1 MNNIK
6 EKLKE
11 LTNKS
16 DDEVTIID
24 EILNN
29 HFIVGRNNKQ
39 KIVEDFKEKL
49 NLTDQEADSLYNQC
63 SEIIVK
69 GIFKRSNN

>member
-11 LTNKS
+11 LTNRS

-29 HFIVGRNNKQ
+29 HFIVGRNNKE
-39 KIVEDFKEKL
+39 KIVADFKQKL
-49 NLTDQEADSLYNQC
+49 NLTDEEADNLYNQC

-69 GIFKRSNN
+69 GIFKRK

>member
-6 EKLKE
+6 DKLKE
-11 LTNKS
+11 VTNLS
-16 DDEVTIID
+16 DEKVTIID

-29 HFIVGRNNKQ
+29 HFIIGKNNKE
-39 KIVEDFKEKL
+39 KIVADFKEKL
-49 NLTDQEADSLYNQC
+49 NLTDEEADNLYNQC

-69 GIFKRSNN
+69 GIFKKQ

>member
-6 EKLKE
+6 EKLKK
-11 LTNKS
+11 LTNRS
-16 DDEVTIID
+16 DDEINIID

-29 HFIVGRNNKQ
+29 HFIVGRNNKE
-39 KIVEDFKEKL
+39 KIIADFKEKL
-49 NLTDQEADSLYNQC
+49 NLNNEDANDLYNQC

-69 GIFKRSNN
+69 GIFKSNL

>member
-11 LTNKS
+11 LTKRS
-16 DDEVTIID
+16 DEEVTVID

-29 HFIVGRNNKQ
+29 HFIIGKNNKE
-39 KIVEDFKEKL
+39 KIIKDFKEKL
-49 NLTDQEADSLYNQC
+49 NLTDDEADELYNQC
-63 SEIIVK
+63 SEVIVK
-69 GIFKRSNN
+69 GIFNK

>member
-11 LTNKS
+11 LTQKS
-16 DDEVTIID
+16 DEEIVIID

-29 HFIVGRNNKQ
+29 HFVIGRNNKE
-39 KIVEDFKEKL
+39 KIIDDFKDKL
-49 NLTDQEADSLYNQC
+49 NINDNQADELYNQC

-69 GIFKRSNN
+69 GVFKRK

>member
-6 EKLKE
+6 DKLKE
-11 LTNKS
+11 LTKRN
-16 DDEVTIID
+16 DEEIAIID

-29 HFIVGRNNKQ
+29 YFVIGRHNKE
-39 KIVEDFKEKL
+39 KIIADFKEKL
-49 NLTDQEADSLYNQC
+49 NLNDEEADNLYNQC

-69 GIFKRSNN
+69 GIFKRK

>member
-11 LTNKS
+11 VTKRS
-16 DDEVTIID
+16 DEEIVIIE

-29 HFIVGRNNKQ
+29 HFIVGKNNKE
-39 KIVEDFKEKL
+39 KIIADFKEKL
-49 NLTDQEADSLYNQC
+49 NITDEEADNLYNQC

-69 GIFKRSNN
+69 GIFKRK